1 MESIKEKKNKQLKKS
16 ALNQILKQNK
26 NLLEECN
33 QLRSEGIEYEN
44 EIRNLS
50 NKLKE
55 ANKMISIETK
65 LKSQKNEVSEQ
76 KNQLAIIRELFKMHL
91 KQFED
96 KDDPNNNTLE
106 EKGQNTDQEGQSNEE
121 KVYFDSEK
129 NKQKNTKV
137 VFNNLAHLF
146 TAKTDPLSQ

>member
-55 ANKMISIETK
+55 ANNMISIETK

-76 KNQLAIIRELFKMHL
+76 KNQLAIIRELFKVHL

-96 KDDPNNNTLE
+96 KDDPNKNTLE

-121 KVYFDSEK
+121 KTYIDSEK

-137 VFNNLAHLF
+137 VFNNLAHLL
-146 TAKTDPLSQ
+146 TAKTDPQCQ

>member
-16 ALNQILKQNK
+16 SLNQILKQNK

-50 NKLKE
+50 DKLKE

-65 LKSQKNEVSEQ
+65 LKSQKNEVHEQ
-76 KNQLAIIRELFKMHL
+76 KNQLDIIKQLFSMHL
-91 KQFED
+91 KQF
-96 KDDPNNNTLE
+96 
-106 EKGQNTDQEGQSNEE
+106 
-121 KVYFDSEK
+121 
-129 NKQKNTKV
+129 
-137 VFNNLAHLF
+137 
-146 TAKTDPLSQ
+146 